1 MRTFIDTLFD
11 TEWGLAIIGILI
23 LGAILFEFFDK
34 KPKI

>member
-11 TEWGLAIIGILI
+11 TEWGLIIVGIFI